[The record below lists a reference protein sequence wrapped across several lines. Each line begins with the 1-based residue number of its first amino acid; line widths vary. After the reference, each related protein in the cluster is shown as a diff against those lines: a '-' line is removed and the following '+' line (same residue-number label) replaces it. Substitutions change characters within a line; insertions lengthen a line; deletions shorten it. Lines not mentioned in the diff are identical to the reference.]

1 MNLWQK
7 ISAVMTEVEYLKK
20 DDVVGKGSK
29 SEYKA
34 ISEEKVTETV
44 RVSFIKH
51 GLVLLPVEQE
61 HTCETRETENDYGKK
76 GVSRLATVNVKYKL
90 VDIETGEHEFIVSSG
105 TGADSGDKA
114 VGKAM
119 TYAYKYALLRTLM
132 IPTGEDPDKI
142 ASPVLDETKPSS
154 RPNTPPPDKN
164 APQSQQTA
172 LSEKQLGSLYAIASS
187 KGKTK
192 EKVAAEVLKSFKVTP
207 EQMSK
212 ANYDKTVKHYE
223 SLPDK
228 KSEKRTTNEVKYD
241 TVLDHQINTDYG
253 DGY

>member
-7 ISAVMTEVEYLKK
+7 VSAVMNDVEYLKK

-51 GLVLLPVEQE
+51 GLVLLPVEQV
-61 HTCETRETENDYGKK
+61 HSCETRETVNDYGKA
-76 GVSRLATVNVKYKL
+76 GVRRLATVDVKYKL

-105 TGADSGDKA
+105 TGEDSGDKA

-142 ASPVLDETKPSS
+142 ASPDNQPVDRQKPHTQPTTPKPNENAEKGQET
-154 RPNTPPPDKN
+154 PNTGTET
-164 APQSQQTA
+164 TA
-172 LSEKQLGSLYAIASS
+172 VISAAQASRLYAIAGG
-187 KGKTK
+187 KGKKK
-192 EKVAAEVLKSFKVTP
+192 EVVIAEVKKNLGIEP
-207 EQMSK
+207 EAMT
-212 ANYDKTVKHYE
+212 KTQYNAIVKHYE
-223 SLPDK
+223 SLPDAAK
-228 KSEKRTTNEVKYD
+228 
-241 TVLDHQINTDYG
+241 
-253 DGY
+253 

>member
-7 ISAVMTEVEYLKK
+7 ISAVMQDVEYLKK
-20 DDVVGKGSK
+20 DDVVGKGTG

-51 GLVLLPVEQE
+51 GLVLIPVEQV
-61 HTCETRETENDYGKK
+61 HSCETRETENQYGKK
-76 GVSRLATVNVKYKL
+76 GVSRLATVDVKYKL
-90 VDIETGEHEFIVSSG
+90 VDIETGEHEFVVSSG

-142 ASPVLDETKPSS
+142 ASPDNQPVDKQKPPSQPTAPKPSE
-154 RPNTPPPDKN
+154 N
-164 APQSQQTA
+164 AAKGQQTPNA
-172 LSEKQLGSLYAIASS
+172 GTETPVVISAAQASRLYAIAGG
-187 KGKTK
+187 KGKKK
-192 EKVAAEVLKSFKVTP
+192 EVVIAEVKKNLGIEPEAMDKV
-207 EQMSK
+207 QYAK
-212 ANYDKTVKHYE
+212 IIKHYE
-223 SLPDK
+223 SLPDAAK
-228 KSEKRTTNEVKYD
+228 
-241 TVLDHQINTDYG
+241 
-253 DGY
+253 